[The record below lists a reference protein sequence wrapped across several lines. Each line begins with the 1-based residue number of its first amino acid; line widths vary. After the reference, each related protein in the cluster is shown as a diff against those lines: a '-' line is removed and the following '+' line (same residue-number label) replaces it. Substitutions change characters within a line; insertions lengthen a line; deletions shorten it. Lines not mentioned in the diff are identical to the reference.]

1 MDRWRKQ
8 GCVEIFRVIF
18 FRLPGASSGARSP
31 EHSSS
36 CRVQMSCEVGSRRQ
50 KPAER
55 EGETFHLVKFL
66 PWYVFQPPSPQ
77 GREGDSVLR
86 Q

>member
-1 MDRWRKQ
+1 MDRRRKQ

-66 PWYVFQPPSPQ
+66 PWYVFQPRSPQ